1 MEAIIEMEKVETIDY
16 LIEYGSEFTGP
27 LYATSQFLI
36 LLDCVFS
43 DNNGNYGGAIHIA
56 NNQADLNQ
64 QSLTIEN
71 LICKNN
77 TGSQSGCIEFDKD
90 LEYFS
95 GFVNSSFFSENYA
108 ECTC

>member
-1 MEAIIEMEKVETIDY
+1 M
-16 LIEYGSEFTGP
+16 EYGYEFMGP

-43 DNNGNYGGAIHIA
+43 GNNGDYGGAIHIA
-56 NNQADLNQ
+56 NNQGDLNQ